1 MRRHSRRRPDLL
13 IATPPAAAG
22 QRIGLMGG
30 SFNPPHDG
38 HLAVSRTALRR
49 LKLDR
54 VWWLVSPG
62 NPLKATDALPPL
74 ADRLAASRALTR
86 GEPRI
91 LVSGLEADLG
101 SAYTVDTVGF
111 LVERFPATRFV
122 WVMGADNLA
131 GFHRWRRWREI
142 AQRVP
147 IAVVDRPGWHLA
159 AMASP
164 VARALERRRRP
175 ANQAPALPGLFPPA
189 WVFLPTRLS
198 PLSSSA
204 LRRHAARPQFAADG
218 AGP

>member
-1 MRRHSRRRPDLL
+1 MRRHARRRPDLL

-62 NPLKATDALPPL
+62 NPLKANDALPPL
-74 ADRLAASRALTR
+74 ADRLAACRALTR

-142 AQRVP
+142 AQRADPFRGRAFLVIAAVP
-147 IAVVDRPGWHLA
+147 PCHRKL
-159 AMASP
+159 
-164 VARALERRRRP
+164 
-175 ANQAPALPGLFPPA
+175 LPRGGGF
-189 WVFLPTRLS
+189 R
-198 PLSSSA
+198 
-204 LRRHAARPQFAADG
+204 QG
-218 AGP
+218 AGQGQAAAVCAAG